1 MSDYEV
7 GWGKPPK
14 ASQFK
19 PGVSG
24 NPRGRPKR
32 KPTDL
37 ATAIT
42 DVLNAPIRHRERGQ
56 DRTSPGWELNLKML
70 VRNALQGDVDDAMT
84 LLKLWMKAQRKT
96 SGKQRLEIED
106 WLPDY
111 EGQTAEQKTHD
122 FTRKRSAIPTEWW
135 SEFNKKQTE
144 S

>member
-1 MSDYEV
+1 MPDYEV

-19 PGVSG
+19 PGASG

-42 DVLNAPIRHRERGQ
+42 DVLNAPIRHQEAGQ
-56 DRTSPGWELNLKML
+56 QRTSPGWELNLRML
-70 VRNALQGDVDDAMT
+70 IRSALQGDADAAMAVLT
-84 LLKLWMKAQRKT
+84 FWMKAQRKS
-96 SGKQRLEIED
+96 SGKQRVEIED

-111 EGQTAEQKTHD
+111 EGQTAEQKTREYA
-122 FTRKRSAIPTEWW
+122 RKRSAVAAEWW
-135 SEFNKKQTE
+135 SEPKQKQD
-144 S
+144 